1 MLIREIRVPL
11 YCITYGSEWVLLSAL
26 VRQIRKNDVD
36 CLQGFPGRRRV
47 AAEFRLSAVKWFH
60 YLVDRERPDQS
71 KVDQAQRYS
80 VPGDWNLFLAAAV
93 AAIS

>member
-1 MLIREIRVPL
+1 M
-11 YCITYGSEWVLLSAL
+11 
-26 VRQIRKNDVD
+26 
-36 CLQGFPGRRRV
+36 
-47 AAEFRLSAVKWFH
+47 FH

-80 VPGDWNLFLAAAV
+80 IPGDWNPFLAAAV

>member
-1 MLIREIRVPL
+1 MDPVIGFDAAGPRNLP
-11 YCITYGSEWVLLSAL
+11 
-26 VRQIRKNDVD
+26 D

-47 AAEFRLSAVKWFH
+47 VAEFRLSAVKWFH

-71 KVDQAQRYS
+71 KMDQTQGYS
-80 VPGDWNLFLAAAV
+80 VPGDWNLFLAGVV